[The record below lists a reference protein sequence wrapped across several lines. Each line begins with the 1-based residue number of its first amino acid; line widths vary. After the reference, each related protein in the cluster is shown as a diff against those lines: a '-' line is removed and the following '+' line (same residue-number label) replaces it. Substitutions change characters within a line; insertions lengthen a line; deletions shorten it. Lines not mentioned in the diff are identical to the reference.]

1 MSSSHGKLTSILVAT
16 KDISPFTKQSDY
28 ERTAD
33 AHDNTGYGV
42 DDRTKSGGLRDA
54 KFTASGTYDN
64 TASVGPRNALH
75 ANLGVAQTIVRKV
88 EGTGTGKPQDTFTGV
103 LTKYV
108 ESNPFDDNV
117 KWSAEWEISGPI
129 VTIAQP

>member
-1 MSSSHGKLTSILVAT
+1 MTTSHGKSTVVTVAT
-16 KDISPFTKQSDY
+16 KDISPFCKQSDY

-33 AHDNTGYGV
+33 SHDTTGYGL
-42 DDRTKSGGLRDA
+42 DDRTKAGGLRDA

-64 TASVGPRNALH
+64 TALVGPRIVLH
-75 ANLGVAQTIVRKV
+75 AALGTVQAIVRKV
-88 EGTGTGKPQDTFTGV
+88 EGTGTGKPQDTFNGV

-108 ESNPFDDNV
+108 ESNPVDDMV